1 MKRKI
6 VHKIAERFCVS
17 RDVAIKHNDIGDM
30 MLTKC
35 EQSAVPSLSLT
46 EIINRRKAEKDKNV
60 ADPLVKRKIF
70 TRNKGNEQNCMI
82 FYFSIIFFS
91 HILIINI

>member
-17 RDVAIKHNDIGDM
+17 RDVAIKLNDIGDM

-35 EQSAVPSLSLT
+35 EQSAIPSLSLT
-46 EIINRRKAEKDKNV
+46 EIMNRRKAEKEKNV
-60 ADPLVKRKIF
+60 ADPLAKRKIF
-70 TRNKGNEQNCMI
+70 TRNKGNDQNCLF
-82 FYFSIIFFS
+82 FYFSF
-91 HILIINI
+91 LIYFRI